1 MFQHIELSIHYLTT
15 LPMKNIYILSLL
27 LLTFSLKAQ
36 ETWTLQQCMDYAETH
51 NSQLQKIKNNELL
64 FNQIVLQAKGAM
76 LPSINAS
83 ASQNYNFG
91 RSIDPFTNVYVNQ
104 QVRSNNFN
112 VNGSLVLFNGFLLQ
126 NTLKQSKDDVAA
138 AQQDIEQYRLDM
150 SISIVQAYVSILMN
164 EEIIENSK
172 RQALTTKE
180 VYDRMNSLKESG
192 VVTKS
197 SALDVYA
204 QWKTEEATVIQSKNN
219 LDLSY
224 LNLGL
229 LLQLADPMAI
239 RIAKPT
245 DLLDKNK
252 MAYSNPDEAMKNVID
267 QIPQL
272 KSLEYKKESTT
283 HAYYASK
290 GRYYPRITLNGSLGT
305 IYSTSGKVVTGQQ
318 FTGTKVIGVT
328 QTGNDNVLTNT
339 YATTLSDKAYGMQLK
354 DNYSKFIG
362 ATLSIPIL
370 NGLQVRTTVHRNHI
384 AMTQADLDYT
394 IAKVSLQRTIYTA
407 FYQAS
412 GSQSKLSAL
421 NESYSATQES
431 FRNAEKRLD
440 GGIITSVEFNQI
452 KNTLSQSQSNLVQAK
467 YDFIFKNAILDIYSG
482 QPVNI
487 Q

>member
-1 MFQHIELSIHYLTT
+1 
-15 LPMKNIYILSLL
+15 MKNASALFLL

-36 ETWTLQQCMDYAETH
+36 ETWTLQQCIDYAETH
-51 NSQLQKIKNNELL
+51 NSQLEKIKNNELL
-64 FNQIVLQAKGAM
+64 YNQNILQSKGAF
-76 LPSINAS
+76 LPFINAS
-83 ASQNYNFG
+83 GAQNYNLG

-112 VNGSLVLFNGFLLQ
+112 ITGSLVLFNGFLLQ
-126 NTLKQSKDDVAA
+126 NSLKQSKDVVAA
-138 AQQDIEQYRLDM
+138 AKQDIEQYRLDLR
-150 SISIVQAYVSILMN
+150 ISILQAYVSILMN
-164 EEIIENSK
+164 EEIFENAK
-172 RQALTTKE
+172 RQASTTQE
-180 VYDRMNSLKESG
+180 VYGRMNRLKESG
-192 VVTKS
+192 VVAKS
-197 SALDVYA
+197 GALDVYA
-204 QWKTEEATVIQSKNN
+204 QWKIEEATTIQSKNDLN
-219 LDLSY
+219 LSY

-229 LLQLADPMAI
+229 LLQLTDPMSI

-245 DLLDKNK
+245 NLLDKNQLT
-252 MAYSNPDEAMKNVID
+252 YTNPDQVMQYVIE

-272 KSLEYKKESTT
+272 KSLEYKKQSAA
-283 HAYYASK
+283 HIYYASK
-290 GRYYPRITLNGSLGT
+290 GRYYPKLSLNGSLGT

-318 FTGTKVIGVT
+318 FAGTKVIGVT

-339 YATTLSDKAYGMQLK
+339 YTSTLSDKPFDQQLK

-362 ATLSIPIL
+362 VTLSIPIL
-370 NGLQVRTTVHRNHI
+370 NGLQVRTNVHSNHI

-394 IAKVSLQRTIYTA
+394 IAKIGLQRTIYTA
-407 FYQAS
+407 YYQAS

-421 NESYSATQES
+421 NESYAATQES

-440 GGIITSVEFNQI
+440 GGIITAVEFNQI
-452 KNTLSQSQSNLVQAK
+452 KNTLTQSQSNLVQAK

>member
-1 MFQHIELSIHYLTT
+1 
-15 LPMKNIYILSLL
+15 MKNVSVLFLL

-51 NSQLQKIKNNELL
+51 NSQLQKIKNNELIYEQ
-64 FNQIVLQAKGAM
+64 NTLQSKGAM
-76 LPSINAS
+76 LPSINGS
-83 ASQNYNFG
+83 ASHNYNFG
-91 RSIDPFTNVYVNQ
+91 RSIDPFTNVYANQ

-138 AQQDIEQYRLDM
+138 AKQDIEQYRLDL
-150 SISIVQAYVSILMN
+150 SISIIQAYVSILMN
-164 EEIIENSK
+164 EEILENAK
-172 RQALTTKE
+172 RQAQTTQE
-180 VYDRMNSLKESG
+180 VYERVNRLKESG
-192 VVTKS
+192 VVAKS
-197 SALDVYA
+197 SALDVFA

-229 LLQLADPMAI
+229 LLELSDPMAL
-239 RIAKPT
+239 RIVKPT
-245 DLLDKNK
+245 NLLDKNQL
-252 MAYSNPDEAMKNVID
+252 AYSNPDEVMKIVID
-267 QIPQL
+267 LIPQL
-272 KSLEYKKESTT
+272 KSLEYKKQSAA

-290 GRYYPRITLNGSLGT
+290 GRYYPRLTLNGSLGT

-318 FTGTKVIGVT
+318 LTGTRVIGVT

-339 YATTLSDKAYGMQLK
+339 YVTTLSDKAFGLQLQ

-362 ATLSIPIL
+362 VTLSIPIL
-370 NGLQVRTTVHRNHI
+370 NGLQVRTNVHRNQI
-384 AMTQADLDYT
+384 QMTQADLDYT
-394 IAKVSLQRTIYTA
+394 IAKISLQRTIYTA
-407 FYQAS
+407 YYQAS

-421 NESYSATQES
+421 NESYSASQES

-452 KNTLSQSQSNLVQAK
+452 KNTFSQSQSSLVQAK

-482 QPVNI
+482 QPVII

>member
-1 MFQHIELSIHYLTT
+1 
-15 LPMKNIYILSLL
+15 MKNVTVLFLL

-36 ETWTLQQCMDYAETH
+36 EIWTLQQCIDYAEAH
-51 NSQLQKIKNNELL
+51 NSQLEKIKNNELL
-64 FNQIVLQAKGAM
+64 SNQNVLQSKGSF
-76 LPSINAS
+76 LPSINGS
-83 ASQNYNFG
+83 AAQNYNFG

-112 VNGSLVLFNGFLLQ
+112 VSGSMVLFNGFLLQ
-126 NTLKQSKDDVAA
+126 NSLKQSKDDVASA
-138 AQQDIEQYRLDM
+138 KQDIEQYRLDL
-150 SISIVQAYVSILMN
+150 SISILQAYVSIIMN
-164 EEIIENSK
+164 EEMLENAK
-172 RQALTTKE
+172 RQALTTQE
-180 VYDRMNSLKESG
+180 VYGRISRLKESG
-192 VVTKS
+192 VVAKS
-197 SALDVYA
+197 GALDVYA

-229 LLQLADPMAI
+229 LLQLTDPMSI

-245 DLLDKNK
+245 NLLDKNQLV
-252 MAYSNPDEAMKNVID
+252 YSNPDEVMQHVIE

-272 KSLEYKKESTT
+272 KNLEYKKQSAT
-283 HAYYASK
+283 HTYYASK
-290 GRYYPRITLNGSLGT
+290 GRYYPKLSLNGSLGT
-305 IYSTSGKVVTGQQ
+305 IYSTSGKVATGQQ
-318 FTGTKVIGVT
+318 FAGTKIIGVT
-328 QTGNDNVLTNT
+328 QTGNDNVITNT
-339 YATTLSDKAYGMQLK
+339 YVTTLTDKPFDQQLK

-362 ATLSIPIL
+362 VTLSIPIL
-370 NGLQVRTTVHRNHI
+370 NGLQVRTSVHRNQI

-394 IAKVSLQRTIYTA
+394 IAKVNLQRTIYTA
-407 FYQAS
+407 YYQAS

-421 NESYSATQES
+421 NESYAATQES

-452 KNTLSQSQSNLVQAK
+452 KNTFSQSQSNLVQAK

-482 QPVNI
+482 QPVTI